1 MTPRKIKGLLGL
13 AGAIAGAV
21 AAARGVKSARE
32 DKDKLALA
40 NAIASIA
47 VAITGAALAV
57 RGLRKDELA

>member
-1 MTPRKIKGLLGL
+1 VKKAKGLFGL
-13 AGAIAGAV
+13 IGAV
-21 AAARGVKSARE
+21 TAAASAVSGFKAARE